1 MRVIRYLLAVCTVLL
16 LLNGPAQAQVQTRIF
31 ELHNR
36 PAQQLVGEIRALY
49 PGNEV
54 HLTAH
59 GQQLVV
65 RASSA
70 DISDIARL
78 VQRLDVPPHQLR
90 ITVRKVYGAQQQNG
104 GTGKAGSRTISTAQ
118 TSSHSVVVQDGQ
130 GAHVSAGSI
139 QQVPVAVQGGRNP
152 AALLKSVNFNSGF
165 IVRPQFISK
174 HQIELHIIAFND
186 EPQSGGTQSQ
196 TAAVVTIRRVRP
208 GHWVPLGGTE
218 QKQLHQQSGKTWQAG
233 GTRSDN
239 SHYEVRVEVVQ

>member
-1 MRVIRYLLAVCTVLL
+1 MRVMRYIMAVCTVLL

-31 ELHNR
+31 DLHNR
-36 PAQQLVGEIRALY
+36 PAQELVGEIRALY

-90 ITVRKVYGAQQQNG
+90 ITVRKVYGDQEQNS
-104 GTGKAGSRTISTAQ
+104 AGSRTISTAQ
-118 TSSHSVVVQDGQ
+118 NPSHSVVVQDGQ

-139 QQVPVAVQGGRNP
+139 QQVPVAVQGGKNP
-152 AALLKSVNFNSGF
+152 AALLKSVNYNSGF
-165 IVRPQFISK
+165 IVRPQFISN
-174 HQIELHIIAFND
+174 HQIELHIIAFDN
-186 EPQSGGTQSQ
+186 EPRSGGAQSQ
-196 TAAVVTIRRVRP
+196 TAAVVTIRRVEP
-208 GHWVPLGGTE
+208 GHWVPLGGTAR
-218 QKQLHQQSGKTWQAG
+218 KQQQQQSGKTWQAG
-233 GTRSDN
+233 GAQENN